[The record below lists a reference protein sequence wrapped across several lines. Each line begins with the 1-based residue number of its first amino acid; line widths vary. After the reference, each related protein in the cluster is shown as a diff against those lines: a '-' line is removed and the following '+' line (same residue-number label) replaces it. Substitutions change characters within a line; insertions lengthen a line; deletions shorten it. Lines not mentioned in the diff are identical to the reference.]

1 MTDLKKAELILDR
14 LVREFPMS
22 SLKLKQVFALEE
34 AKEFLTKLRAPENVS
49 PTEIASQ
56 S

>member
-1 MTDLKKAELILDR
+1 MDKLKKATLILDR
-14 LVREFPMS
+14 LVRDYPTRN
-22 SLKLKQVFALEE
+22 LKLKQVFALEE
-34 AKEFLTKLRAPENVS
+34 AREFLTTLRANENVS